1 MDTSFL
7 SGISSTTIVVV
18 LVLLMVFFYWF
29 AFKITAYLNKKSHG
43 IEIKHIG
50 TIQGSLLGL
59 LALILAFTFN
69 MSVTR
74 YDQRREVVIEE
85 ANDIGT
91 AILRSDLY
99 PDSSRAEFRKDF
111 KEYVEARIL
120 YYEARTDIKTIQ
132 TTLDK
137 SDIISKRI
145 WKRAALLSLDPNAIV
160 RSNQMIPALNSMIDV
175 VTSRDALRTANVPDA
190 VLWLLFSLCLIGSF
204 VVGLGSNQDKIS
216 WIVIWSFAIMMAVS
230 VYFVLDLDRPRQ
242 GIITNDAPH
251 QKMLG
256 LRKMLD

>member
-1 MDTSFL
+1 MEKSFL
-7 SGISSTTIVVV
+7 TGIPSTA
-18 LVLLMVFFYWF
+18 LVAALMLFMVFFYWF
-29 AFKITAYLNKKSHG
+29 AIKISDFIFKNDTEK
-43 IEIKHIG
+43 EINRIG

-74 YDQRREVVIEE
+74 FEQRREIVIEE

-91 AILRSDLY
+91 ALLRCDLY

-120 YYEARTDIKTIQ
+120 YYEAKTDDKIIQ
-132 TTLDK
+132 TALDK
-137 SDIISKRI
+137 SDKISQRI
-145 WKRAALLSLDPNAIV
+145 WKRAAQLSLDPNSIV

-175 VTSRDALRTANVPDA
+175 VTTRDALRTANVPDA
-190 VLWLLFSLCLIGSF
+190 VLWLLFSLCIIGSF
-204 VVGLGSNQDKIS
+204 VVGFGSAHDKIS

-251 QKMLG
+251 QKMLE

>member
-1 MDTSFL
+1 MEKSFL
-7 SGISSTTIVVV
+7 TGIPSTAIVVV
-18 LVLLMVFFYWF
+18 LMLLMVFLYWF
-29 AFKITAYLNKKSHG
+29 AVKITEYITKKSPG
-43 IEIKHIG
+43 KEIKHIG

-74 YDQRREVVIEE
+74 YDQRRQIVIEE

-91 AILRSDLY
+91 ALLRCDLY
-99 PDSSRAEFRKDF
+99 PDSSRAGFRKDF

-120 YYEARTDIKTIQ
+120 YYEAKTDENTIKLA
-132 TTLDK
+132 LDK
-137 SDIISKRI
+137 SDKISQRI
-145 WKRAALLSLDPNAIV
+145 WKRASQLSLDPNALL

-204 VVGLGSNQDKIS
+204 VVGFGSSHDKIS
-216 WIVIWSFAIMMAVS
+216 WIVIWNFAIMMAVS

-242 GIITNDAPH
+242 GIINNDAPH
-251 QKMLG
+251 QKMLE